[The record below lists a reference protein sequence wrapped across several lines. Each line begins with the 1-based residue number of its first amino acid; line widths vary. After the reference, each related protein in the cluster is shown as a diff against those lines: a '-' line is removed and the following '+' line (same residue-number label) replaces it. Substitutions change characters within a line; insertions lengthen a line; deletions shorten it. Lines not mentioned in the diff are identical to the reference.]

1 MDTISS
7 DELIK
12 RILDYSPEEAVKQ
25 KRLLINYF
33 NISE

>member
-12 RILDYSPEEAVKQ
+12 RILDYSPEEAIKQ
-25 KRLLINYF
+25 KCLLIKSLNP
-33 NISE
+33 SE